1 MSNKL
6 AMFDK
11 LKNTMQEV
19 EWHSTFDFE
28 SYEINAEDKAFIE
41 KKEEFISN
49 SFKKYSSSKYDICM
63 ALVEVKMKL
72 QKAKEGSFMAWYSHL
87 GFTKDKVSELLKTY
101 ELYIQAPHMKD
112 YISSLS
118 GVAVRLLT
126 HKDVDPQLALDIME
140 KGVKNMEDIRELI
153 ELALSPAEPKRA
165 VEYKGSISKK
175 SLGAIKSIEKQ
186 IKKSSSPAELS
197 SAKKEIEAMKKLLS
211 EMEKDISAKEKEYEN
226 KNNLKLP
233 TSPAPVIEEFSDN
246 DFNNSSAFIDEKG
259 YIYFVR
265 AGIGGSEFKVYFA
278 KTLADYK
285 NDFRVHGVKSPLLP
299 YRKTRGEAYAD
310 LISYARSKKMKPL
323 KEIN

>member
-1 MSNKL
+1 MMSNKITV
-6 AMFDK
+6 FDK
-11 LKNTMQEV
+11 LKTTMKEV

-41 KKEEFISN
+41 KKEELISN
-49 SFKKYSSSKYDICM
+49 SFKKYSSSKYDICV
-63 ALVEVKMKL
+63 ALMEVKVRL
-72 QKAKEGSFMAWYSHL
+72 QKSGEGSFMAWYTHL

-126 HKDVDPQLALDIME
+126 HKDVSPLLALDIME

-153 ELALSPAEPKRA
+153 ELALSPEEPKK

-175 SLGAIKSIEKQ
+175 SLGAIRSIEKQ

-226 KNNLKLP
+226 QNNLKLT
-233 TSPAPVIEEFSDN
+233 TSPYAVAPVIEVPTVN
-246 DFNNSSAFIDEKG
+246 K
-259 YIYFVR
+259 
-265 AGIGGSEFKVYFA
+265 
-278 KTLADYK
+278 KT
-285 NDFRVHGVKSPLLP
+285 
-299 YRKTRGEAYAD
+299 
-310 LISYARSKKMKPL
+310 KPL
-323 KEIN
+323 KEDN

>member
-1 MSNKL
+1 MSNKITV
-6 AMFDK
+6 FDK
-11 LKNTMQEV
+11 LKTTMKEV

-41 KKEEFISN
+41 KKEELISN
-49 SFKKYSSSKYDICM
+49 SFKKYSSSKYDICV
-63 ALVEVKMKL
+63 ALMEVKVRL
-72 QKAKEGSFMAWYSHL
+72 QKSGEGSFMAWYTHL

-126 HKDVDPQLALDIME
+126 HKDVSPLLALDIME

-153 ELALSPAEPKRA
+153 ELALSPAEKKTI
-165 VEYKGSISKK
+165 EYKGSISKK

-197 SAKKEIEAMKKLLS
+197 SAKKEIEAMKRLLAD
-211 EMEKDISAKEKEYEN
+211 MEKDIASKEKEYEN

-233 TSPAPVIEEFSDN
+233 TGAAAGDDFERYSSFMNLKGNVFFVKQNATHSIYGIHMAEKDTDIEM
-246 DFNNSSAFIDEKG
+246 
-259 YIYFVR
+259 
-265 AGIGGSEFKVYFA
+265 
-278 KTLADYK
+278 TLARPIKDLWF
-285 NDFRVHGVKSPLLP
+285 D
-299 YRKTRGEAYAD
+299 TEDEAYAA
-310 LISYARSKKMKPL
+310 LIKYAKDNKLKPW
-323 KEIN
+323 EAR

>member
-19 EWHSTFDFE
+19 EWYSTFDFE

-41 KKEEFISN
+41 KKEELISN
-49 SFKKYSSSKYDICM
+49 SFKKYSSSKYEICM

-72 QKAKEGSFMAWYSHL
+72 QKAKEGSFMAWYTHL

-126 HKDVDPQLALDIME
+126 HKDVSPLLALDIME
-140 KGVKNMEDIRELI
+140 KGIKNMEDIKELI
-153 ELALSPAEPKRA
+153 ELALSPEEPKK

-175 SLGAIKSIEKQ
+175 SLGAIRSIEKQ
-186 IKKSSSPAELS
+186 IKKSSSPTELN
-197 SAKKEIEAMKKLLS
+197 SAKKEIEAMKRLLAD
-211 EMEKDISAKEKEYEN
+211 MEKDILIREKEYEN

-233 TSPAPVIEEFSDN
+233 SSP
-246 DFNNSSAFIDEKG
+246 
-259 YIYFVR
+259 
-265 AGIGGSEFKVYFA
+265 IGEV
-278 KTLADYK
+278 
-285 NDFRVHGVKSPLLP
+285 N
-299 YRKTRGEAYAD
+299 
-310 LISYARSKKMKPL
+310 
-323 KEIN
+323 

>member
-41 KKEEFISN
+41 KKEELISN
-49 SFKKYSSSKYDICM
+49 SFKKYSSSKYEICM

-72 QKAKEGSFMAWYSHL
+72 QKAKEGSFMAWYTHL

-126 HKDVDPQLALDIME
+126 HKDVSPLLALDIME
-140 KGVKNMEDIRELI
+140 KGIKNMEDIKELI
-153 ELALSPAEPKRA
+153 ELALSPEEPKK

-175 SLGAIKSIEKQ
+175 SLGAIRSIEKQ
-186 IKKSSSPAELS
+186 IKKSSSPTELN
-197 SAKKEIEAMKKLLS
+197 SAKKEIEAMKRLLAD
-211 EMEKDISAKEKEYEN
+211 MEKDILIREKEYEN

-265 AGIGGSEFKVYFA
+265 AGIGNSEFKVYFA
-278 KTLADYK
+278 KTLSDYK

-310 LISYARSKKMKPL
+310 LISYARNKKMQPL
-323 KEIN
+323 KENN

>member
-28 SYEINAEDKAFIE
+28 KYEISEEDKIFIE
-41 KKEEFISN
+41 KKEELITN
-49 SFKKYSSSKYDICM
+49 NFKKYSSSKYEICL
-63 ALVEVKMKL
+63 ALVDVKTKL
-72 QKAKEGSFMAWYSHL
+72 KQNDTSFMAWYIHL

-126 HKDVDPQLALDIME
+126 HKDVSPLVALEIME
-140 KGVKNMEDIRELI
+140 KGVKNTEDIRELI
-153 ELALSPAEPKRA
+153 EIALSPAEKKTI
-165 VEYKGSISKK
+165 EYSGISKK

-211 EMEKDISAKEKEYEN
+211 EMEKDISLKEKEYEN
-226 KNNLKLP
+226 QNNLRLL
-233 TSPAPVIEEFSDN
+233 TS
-246 DFNNSSAFIDEKG
+246 
-259 YIYFVR
+259 
-265 AGIGGSEFKVYFA
+265 
-278 KTLADYK
+278 T
-285 NDFRVHGVKSPLLP
+285 RV
-299 YRKTRGEAYAD
+299 
-310 LISYARSKKMKPL
+310 
-323 KEIN
+323 

>member
-6 AMFDK
+6 AMLDK
-11 LKNTMQEV
+11 LKATMQEV

-126 HKDVDPQLALDIME
+126 HKDVSPLLALDIME

-153 ELALSPAEPKRA
+153 ELALSPEEPKKTI
-165 VEYKGSISKK
+165 EYKGSISKK

-211 EMEKDISAKEKEYEN
+211 EMEKSISAKEKEYEN

-233 TSPAPVIEEFSDN
+233 TDDIVAEDDYDKYGS
-246 DFNNSSAFIDEKG
+246 FINLKG
-259 YIYFVR
+259 NVFFIKLDTVGNYGIYVAYKDTDIDR
-265 AGIGGSEFKVYFA
+265 SLA
-278 KTLADYK
+278 K
-285 NDFRVHGVKSPLLP
+285 PLDLWFD
-299 YRKTRGEAYAD
+299 TEDEAYAA
-310 LISYARSKKMKPL
+310 LIKYVKDNKLDPWEAR
-323 KEIN
+323 

>member
-41 KKEEFISN
+41 KKEELISN
-49 SFKKYSSSKYDICM
+49 SFKKYSSSKYEICM

-72 QKAKEGSFMAWYSHL
+72 QKAKEGSFMAWYTHL

-126 HKDVDPQLALDIME
+126 HKDVSPLLALDIME
-140 KGVKNMEDIRELI
+140 KGIKNMEDIKELI
-153 ELALSPAEPKRA
+153 ELALSPEEPKK

-175 SLGAIKSIEKQ
+175 SLGAIRSIEKQ
-186 IKKSSSPAELS
+186 IKKSSSPTELN
-197 SAKKEIEAMKKLLS
+197 SAKKEIEAMKRLLAD
-211 EMEKDISAKEKEYEN
+211 MEKDILIREKEYEN

-233 TSPAPVIEEFSDN
+233 SSP
-246 DFNNSSAFIDEKG
+246 
-259 YIYFVR
+259 
-265 AGIGGSEFKVYFA
+265 IGEV
-278 KTLADYK
+278 
-285 NDFRVHGVKSPLLP
+285 N
-299 YRKTRGEAYAD
+299 
-310 LISYARSKKMKPL
+310 
-323 KEIN
+323 

>member
-41 KKEEFISN
+41 KKEELISN
-49 SFKKYSSSKYDICM
+49 SFKKYSSSKYEICM

-72 QKAKEGSFMAWYSHL
+72 QKAKEGSFMAWYTHL

-126 HKDVDPQLALDIME
+126 HKDVSPLLALDIME
-140 KGVKNMEDIRELI
+140 KGVKNMEDIKELI
-153 ELALSPAEPKRA
+153 ELALSPVEKKAI
-165 VEYKGSISKK
+165 EYKGSISKK
-175 SLGAIKSIEKQ
+175 SLGAIRSIEKQ
-186 IKKSSSPAELS
+186 IKKSSSPTELN
-197 SAKKEIEAMKKLLS
+197 SAKKEIEAMKRLLAD
-211 EMEKDISAKEKEYEN
+211 MEKDILIREKEYEN

-233 TSPAPVIEEFSDN
+233 TSPAPVIEVPTVEE
-246 DFNNSSAFIDEKG
+246 FNNASAFIDEKG
-259 YIYFVR
+259 HIYFVR
-265 AGIGGSEFKVYFA
+265 GGIGNSEFKVYFA
-278 KTLADYK
+278 KTLSDYK

-310 LISYARSKKMKPL
+310 LISYARNKKMKPL
-323 KEIN
+323 KEDN

>member
-1 MSNKL
+1 MKNSNKL
-6 AMFDK
+6 AMLDK

-41 KKEEFISN
+41 KKEELISN

-63 ALVEVKMKL
+63 ALVDVKMKL
-72 QKAKEGSFMAWYSHL
+72 QKAEGSFMAWYTHL

-126 HKDVDPQLALDIME
+126 HKDVDPQLAVDIME

-153 ELALSPAEPKRA
+153 ELALSPEEPKTI
-165 VEYKGSISKK
+165 EYKGSISKK

-197 SAKKEIEAMKKLLS
+197 SAKKEIETMKRLLAD
-211 EMEKDISAKEKEYEN
+211 MEKDISAKEKEYEN

-233 TSPAPVIEEFSDN
+233 TDVITED
-246 DFNNSSAFIDEKG
+246 DFKKYSSFINLKGNIFFVKEDATHSIYGVHMAEKDTD
-259 YIYFVR
+259 I
-265 AGIGGSEFKVYFA
+265 EL
-278 KTLADYK
+278 TLAKPIKDLWF
-285 NDFRVHGVKSPLLP
+285 D
-299 YRKTRGEAYAD
+299 TEDEAYAA
-310 LISYARSKKMKPL
+310 LIKYAKDNKLEPWEVR
-323 KEIN
+323 

>member
-41 KKEEFISN
+41 KKEELISN
-49 SFKKYSSSKYDICM
+49 SFKKYSSSKYDICV
-63 ALVEVKMKL
+63 ALMEVKVRL
-72 QKAKEGSFMAWYSHL
+72 QKSGEGSFMAWYTHL

-126 HKDVDPQLALDIME
+126 HKDVSPLLALDIME
-140 KGVKNMEDIRELI
+140 KGVKNMEDIKELI
-153 ELALSPAEPKRA
+153 ELALSPAEKKA
-165 VEYKGSISKK
+165 IEYKGSISKK

-226 KNNLKLP
+226 QNNLKLP
-233 TSPAPVIEEFSDN
+233 TSPAPVIEVPTVN
-246 DFNNSSAFIDEKG
+246 K
-259 YIYFVR
+259 
-265 AGIGGSEFKVYFA
+265 
-278 KTLADYK
+278 KTKL
-285 NDFRVHGVKSPLLP
+285 
-299 YRKTRGEAYAD
+299 
-310 LISYARSKKMKPL
+310 L
-323 KEIN
+323 KEDN

>member
-6 AMFDK
+6 AMLDK
-11 LKNTMQEV
+11 LKATMQEV

-63 ALVEVKMKL
+63 ALMEVKMKL

-126 HKDVDPQLALDIME
+126 HKDVSPLLALDIME

-153 ELALSPAEPKRA
+153 ELALFPAEKKTI
-165 VEYKGSISKK
+165 EYKGSISKK

-211 EMEKDISAKEKEYEN
+211 EMEKDIASKEKEYEN
-226 KNNLKLP
+226 QNNLKLP
-233 TSPAPVIEEFSDN
+233 TSPI
-246 DFNNSSAFIDEKG
+246 
-259 YIYFVR
+259 
-265 AGIGGSEFKVYFA
+265 
-278 KTLADYK
+278 
-285 NDFRVHGVKSPLLP
+285 
-299 YRKTRGEAYAD
+299 
-310 LISYARSKKMKPL
+310 
-323 KEIN
+323 KEVN

>member
-6 AMFDK
+6 AMLDK
-11 LKNTMQEV
+11 LKATMQEV

-41 KKEEFISN
+41 KKEELISN
-49 SFKKYSSSKYDICM
+49 SFKRYSSSKYDICV
-63 ALVEVKMKL
+63 ALMEVKVRL
-72 QKAKEGSFMAWYSHL
+72 QKSGEGSFMAWYTHL

-126 HKDVDPQLALDIME
+126 HKDVSPLLALDIME

-153 ELALSPAEPKRA
+153 ELALSPAEKKTI
-165 VEYKGSISKK
+165 EYKGSISKK

-197 SAKKEIEAMKKLLS
+197 SAKKEIEAMKRLLAD
-211 EMEKDISAKEKEYEN
+211 MEKDIASKEKEYEN

-233 TSPAPVIEEFSDN
+233 TGAAAGDGFEKYSSFMNLKGNVFFVKQDATHSIYGVHMAEKDTDIEM
-246 DFNNSSAFIDEKG
+246 
-259 YIYFVR
+259 
-265 AGIGGSEFKVYFA
+265 
-278 KTLADYK
+278 TLARPIKDLWF
-285 NDFRVHGVKSPLLP
+285 D
-299 YRKTRGEAYAD
+299 TEDEAYAA
-310 LISYARSKKMKPL
+310 LIKYAKDNKLEPWEAR
-323 KEIN
+323 

>member
-1 MSNKL
+1 MKNSNKL
-6 AMFDK
+6 AMLDK

-19 EWHSTFDFE
+19 EWYSTFDFE

-41 KKEEFISN
+41 KKEELISN

-63 ALVEVKMKL
+63 ALVDVKMKL
-72 QKAKEGSFMAWYSHL
+72 QKAEGSFMAWYTHL

-126 HKDVDPQLALDIME
+126 HKDVDPQLAVDIME

-153 ELALSPAEPKRA
+153 ELALSPEEPKTI
-165 VEYKGSISKK
+165 EYKGSISKK

-197 SAKKEIEAMKKLLS
+197 SAKKEIETIKRLLAD
-211 EMEKDISAKEKEYEN
+211 MEKDIASREKEYEN

-233 TSPAPVIEEFSDN
+233 TDDIVAKDDYDKYSSFINLKGNIFFVKEDATHSIYGVHMAEKDTDIEL
-246 DFNNSSAFIDEKG
+246 
-259 YIYFVR
+259 
-265 AGIGGSEFKVYFA
+265 
-278 KTLADYK
+278 TLAKPIKDLWF
-285 NDFRVHGVKSPLLP
+285 D
-299 YRKTRGEAYAD
+299 TEDEAYAA
-310 LISYARSKKMKPL
+310 LIKYAKDNKLEPWEVR
-323 KEIN
+323 

>member
-1 MSNKL
+1 MKNSNKL
-6 AMFDK
+6 AMLDK

-41 KKEEFISN
+41 KKEELISN

-63 ALVEVKMKL
+63 ALVDVKMKL
-72 QKAKEGSFMAWYSHL
+72 QKAEGSFMAWYTHL

-126 HKDVDPQLALDIME
+126 HKDVNPQLAVDIME

-153 ELALSPAEPKRA
+153 ELALSPEEPKTI
-165 VEYKGSISKK
+165 EYRGSISKK

-197 SAKKEIEAMKKLLS
+197 SAKKEIETMKRLLAD
-211 EMEKDISAKEKEYEN
+211 MEKDIASREKEYEN

-233 TSPAPVIEEFSDN
+233 TAAENFTDEE
-246 DFNNSSAFIDEKG
+246 FNNSSAFIDEKG
-259 YIYFVR
+259 YIYFIR
-265 AGIGGSEFKVYFA
+265 SGIGGTEFKAYFA
-278 KTLADYK
+278 KTLEDYRSG
-285 NDFRVHGVKSPLLP
+285 FRVHGVSSPKLP

-310 LISYARSKKMKPL
+310 LVFYARSKKMKPF
-323 KEIN
+323 KEVN